1 MVLTMSPMPP
11 RVTASGLMMARVR
24 CRVFMSQ
31 LSWSLVVGFG
41 WRLLALGFLP
51 SPETSNSTGYWV
63 LGTGN
68 FLHRHR
74 LPHQLDYRVA
84 NHRRRLGHA
93 DARGLEGTDLF
104 RCRAMPA
111 GNNGAGVAHAPSRR
125 RGLPGDKRH
134 HWLAHMR
141 LDELG
146 CRRLSIAADLANH
159 DNGFRL
165 RVALEKFQRVH
176 EIRADDR
183 VAANADGGGLPN
195 AAPCELLY
203 GFIGQRPRTR
213 DDDDVAFLVNVSGH
227 DADLALAGRDDARA
241 VGPDQAR
248 APVLQELPRAF
259 HVEGGNALR
268 DAHDKLNLGIGGF
281 HDGVGGKRRRHKD
294 DRSVGPSR
302 IYRLLHCI
310 EHRPAF
316 VRASALARRHSAN
329 DLGAVLSAGLSVEI
343 GRASW

>member
-1 MVLTMSPMPP
+1 MH
-11 RVTASGLMMARVR
+11 RVTLDALRPLLADGAFLGVGRIGRPHDLAPFGNGVFPFQRHHQNGAFRHKLGQRLKKRLARVHG
-24 CRVFMSQ
+24 VKAF
-31 LSWSLVVGFG
+31 
-41 WRLLALGFLP
+41 RLLAGNMQHLGAENLE
-51 SPETSNSTGYWV
+51 SPLLDGADDVPYAAAGNGVRFNDGKSALQSLHESVVLVDSRWFWLAALSSWLFAFARDVEFNWV
-63 LGTGN
+63 LGTRN

-104 RCRAMPA
+104 RRRAMSA

-146 CRRLSIAADLANH
+146 CRLLSIAADLANH

-165 RVALEKFQRVH
+165 RVALEKFQRIH
-176 EIRADDR
+176 EIRADDG

-195 AAPCELLY
+195 AAPRELVH

-213 DDDDVAFLVNVSGH
+213 DDADVAFLVN
-227 DADLALAGRDDARA
+227 
-241 VGPDQAR
+241 
-248 APVLQELPRAF
+248 
-259 HVEGGNALR
+259 
-268 DAHDKLNLGIGGF
+268 
-281 HDGVGGKRRRHKD
+281 
-294 DRSVGPSR
+294 
-302 IYRLLHCI
+302 
-310 EHRPAF
+310 
-316 VRASALARRHSAN
+316 
-329 DLGAVLSAGLSVEI
+329 EI
-343 GRASW
+343 GRAHV